1 MNKNLSVIIKK
12 ELKRVFTDKRIV
24 FTAFILPALSIAL
37 IYSIMGVALGN
48 MIEDREEYI
57 PKAYVRNMPQR
68 FDNLISNEPYNDM
81 VDIEKVSN
89 DKEIEN
95 IKEKI
100 KLGETDILIVF
111 EQNFEEKL
119 KNYENKEK
127 PNIKTFYNSSEDY
140 SSDARFG
147 LFNQLFSRYENMIIG
162 ERLGNIEYT
171 SAFNIDIGS
180 ETNDLVDEKEATGKG
195 LSFLMPMLISI
206 FLFAGA
212 MGIGM
217 DSIAGEKERGT
228 MATLLVT
235 PLKRETIAFG
245 KIISLSIISIISAL
259 SSFIGII
266 ASFPFSKAVLGG
278 DKDMDLANLKFGAS
292 DLGKLFIIMIT
303 LVGIYV
309 GLICLLSI
317 IAKTVKEAGTYIT
330 PVYMIVMASSFMNM
344 FSNSDPEIWQF
355 LIPIY
360 GSVVA
365 IKNILMFQLTWTH
378 VLISASVSVVS
389 TIFLIYLIKKMFNS
403 EKVMF
408 G

>member
-57 PKAYVRNMPQR
+57 PKAYVRNMPQK
-68 FDNLISNEPYNDM
+68 FENLISNEPYNDM
-81 VDIEKVSN
+81 VDIEKISD
-89 DKEIEN
+89 DKELEN

-100 KLGETDILIVF
+100 KLGEIDILVVF
-111 EQNFEEKL
+111 EKNFEEKL

-127 PNIKTFYNSSEDY
+127 PSIKTFYNSSEDY

-147 LFNQLFSRYENMIIG
+147 LFNQLFSRYENMVIG

-180 ETNDLVDEKEATGKG
+180 EINDLVDEKEATGKG

-266 ASFPFSKAVLGG
+266 VSFPFSKAVLGG
-278 DKDMDLANLKFGAS
+278 DKDMNLTNLKFGAS

-344 FSNSDPEIWQF
+344 FSNSDPEMWQF

-389 TIFLIYLIKKMFNS
+389 TIFLIYLIKKMFNN